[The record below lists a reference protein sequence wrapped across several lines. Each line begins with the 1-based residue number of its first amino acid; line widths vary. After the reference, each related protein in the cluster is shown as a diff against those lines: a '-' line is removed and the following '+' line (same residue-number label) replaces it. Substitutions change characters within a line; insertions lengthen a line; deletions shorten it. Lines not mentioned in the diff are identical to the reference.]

1 MKRYQK
7 GLTQI
12 KELLKDNP
20 RGMTVIEISK
30 AINMNRNSVAKYLDI
45 LLISGHVEM
54 KAVGPAKLFFF
65 SQRVPISALLNF
77 SSDYVLVL
85 DRYLKIIQVNENL
98 LEFLQMEQ
106 PNILLGQQIRKSSLP
121 IFMDPKI
128 IAAIKE
134 ALNGNDSTKELKLQW
149 AGEEFYFRMKLL
161 PTTFDDGGLGV
172 TIIIENITEQKR
184 AEEALAWEADVN
196 ASMAELAHALL
207 KVTPLEDIA
216 SLVLEDAKRLTDS
229 PFGYVGYID
238 PQTGYHIAIT
248 LTKDIW
254 EDCQVP
260 GKDIVFKEFRGLW
273 GWVLEHRQALLT
285 NNPTDDPRSSGV
297 PPGHIPIQR
306 FLAVP
311 ALINNTLVGQVALAN
326 SDRDYSE
333 QDLELAEQLATLY
346 ALAIQR
352 IQMEMEMKQRTN
364 ELNERVKELNCL
376 YAISKLIEKPN
387 ILLEE
392 ILQGIVEL
400 IPPAWQYPEITCARL
415 ILEGHEFQ
423 TENFRDTRWKQIRNI
438 MVHDK
443 RLGTL
448 EVGYLEEMPEHDE
461 GPFLKEEIH
470 LLNMIAER
478 VSTIIEHKKGE
489 EAINR
494 I

>member
-1 MKRYQK
+1 
-7 GLTQI
+7 
-12 KELLKDNP
+12 
-20 RGMTVIEISK
+20 
-30 AINMNRNSVAKYLDI
+30 
-45 LLISGHVEM
+45 
-54 KAVGPAKLFFF
+54 
-65 SQRVPISALLNF
+65 
-77 SSDYVLVL
+77 
-85 DRYLKIIQVNENL
+85 
-98 LEFLQMEQ
+98 
-106 PNILLGQQIRKSSLP
+106 
-121 IFMDPKI
+121 
-128 IAAIKE
+128 
-134 ALNGNDSTKELKLQW
+134 
-149 AGEEFYFRMKLL
+149 MKLL

-470 LLNMIAER
+470 LLNMIVER

>member
-7 GLTQI
+7 ELTQI

-77 SSDYVLVL
+77 SSDYLLVL
-85 DRYLKIIQVNENL
+85 DRDLKIVQVNENL
-98 LEFLQMEQ
+98 LEFLQMEH
-106 PNILLGQQIRKSSLP
+106 NILLGQKIRKSSLP

-134 ALNGNDSTKELKLQW
+134 ALDGKDSTRELKFLW
-149 AGEEFYFRMKLL
+149 AGEEAYFRMKLL

-172 TIIIENITEQKR
+172 TIILENITEQKR

-196 ASMAELAHALL
+196 ASMAELARALL
-207 KVTPLEDIA
+207 QVAPLEDIA
-216 SLVLEDAKRLTDS
+216 SLVLETAKRLTDS

-260 GKDIVFKEFRGLW
+260 DKDIIFKEFRGLW
-273 GWVLEHRQALLT
+273 GWVLDHRQSLLT

-311 ALINNTLVGQVALAN
+311 ALIDDTLVGQVALAN

-333 QDLELAEQLATLY
+333 QDLELVEQLATLY

-352 IQMEMEMKQRTN
+352 MRMEMEMQQRTN
-364 ELNERVKELNCL
+364 ELGERVKELNCL
-376 YAISKLIEKPN
+376 YAISKLVETPN

-423 TENFRDTRWKQIRNI
+423 TENYRDTHWKQIRNI
-438 MVHDK
+438 MAHDK

-448 EVGYLEEMPEHDE
+448 EVCYLEEMPEHDE

-470 LLNMIAER
+470 LFDVIAER

-489 EAINR
+489 EAINQ